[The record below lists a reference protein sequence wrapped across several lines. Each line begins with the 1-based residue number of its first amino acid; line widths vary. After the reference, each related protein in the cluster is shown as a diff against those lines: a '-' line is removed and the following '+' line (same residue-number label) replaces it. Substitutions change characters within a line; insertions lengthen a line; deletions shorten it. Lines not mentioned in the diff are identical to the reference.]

1 MEKLQQP
8 NSGRAINDPYPS
20 RIKVKNHNQLMFLLK
35 AKGIWNG
42 LWRKVVMNTNYKHVT
57 SYRNNNCN
65 CEYLLLIFCYTEFL
79 CPS

>member
-8 NSGRAINDPYPS
+8 NSGRAINGPDPS

-65 CEYLLLIFCYTEFL
+65 CEYFLLIFCYTEFL